1 MTVPAGE
8 DLAVLAGEAL
18 GRSGV
23 AIDKVCGQTPVLS
36 PVTGTPVAAVDYAAP
51 GDVDAVVNQATRAFL
66 AWRATPAPTRGALV
80 GRLAEL
86 LRERWDDL
94 ATLVSLESGTI
105 ISQARQQVRAMIGSC
120 EFAAGLSRRLSPE
133 APSPKALSPEAL
145 SPQAPGHAWHPLGV
159 AAVITAFDSPLA
171 VWSWHT
177 AVALACGD
185 PVIWKPSRATP
196 LAALAVGALL
206 DQAITELRAPRNLSQ
221 VLLGGADVGNAV
233 ADHPDVAIVSAAG
246 SARMG
251 QAVGAK
257 VAARSGR
264 ALIETGGNHSAV
276 VTPSADLDLAVRG
289 IVHAVG
295 TGGQPITARRVIA
308 HRDVIDELSNWLA
321 DACQRLPVGNPLEA
335 GTRVGPLIDD
345 RAWKSMTD
353 TLGAVRAQGGAV
365 VTGGGRRLEQEAPD
379 AYYAEPA
386 LVRMPVQ
393 TDIVRE
399 ETSAPVLYVMPYSS
413 LREAIEISNG
423 AGPGGVSFL
432 YTRDQAEAR
441 MFLSAEGSD
450 SATIHVN
457 TAPAGAGNGGAFG
470 EETEPG
476 GGPESDPDAW
486 RSYLRRVRTTGGL
499 SGQL

>member
-23 AIDKVCGQTPVLS
+23 EIDKVSGETPVVS

-51 GDVDAVVNQATRAFL
+51 GDVDTVVNQATRAFL
-66 AWRATPAPTRGALV
+66 AWRATPASVRAALV
-80 GRLAEL
+80 ERLAEL

-105 ISQARQQVRAMIGSC
+105 ISQSRRHVREMIGSC
-120 EFAAGLSRRLSPE
+120 EFAAGLPRRLSGE
-133 APSPKALSPEAL
+133 T
-145 SPQAPGHAWHPLGV
+145 QPGETLHPLGV

-171 VWSWHT
+171 AWSWPA

-185 PVIWKPSRATP
+185 PVIWKPSKATP
-196 LAALAVGALL
+196 LAALAAGALL

-221 VLLGGADVGNAV
+221 VLLGGADVGNAL
-233 ADHPDVAIVSAAG
+233 ADHPDVAVVSAAG

-264 ALIETGGNHSAV
+264 ALIEAGGNHAAV
-276 VTPSADLDLAVRG
+276 VTPTADLDLAVRG
-289 IVHAVG
+289 IVHAARNAG
-295 TGGQPITARRVIA
+295 APGGPIAARRVIA
-308 HRDVIDELSNWLA
+308 HREVIDELSNWLA
-321 DACQRLPVGNPLEA
+321 DACQRLPVGNPLEP
-335 GTRVGPLIDD
+335 GTLVGPLIND

-353 TLGAVRAQGGAV
+353 TLGAARAQGGTV

-423 AGPGGVSFL
+423 AGPGGASSI
-432 YTRDQAEAR
+432 YTRDQAEAG

-450 SATIHVN
+450 SATINVN

-470 EETEPG
+470 DAAEAG
-476 GGPESDPDAW
+476 GGHESAPDAW
-486 RSYLRRVRTTGGL
+486 RSYLRRVRTTGGF
-499 SGQL
+499 SG

>member
-23 AIDKVCGQTPVLS
+23 EIDKISGQTPVMS

-66 AWRATPAPTRGALV
+66 AWRATPAPTRGALA

-105 ISQARQQVRAMIGSC
+105 ISQARQHVREMIGSC
-120 EFAAGLSRRLSPE
+120 EFAAGLSRRLCGE
-133 APSPKALSPEAL
+133 TE
-145 SPQAPGHAWHPLGV
+145 PGVTLHPLGV
-159 AAVITAFDSPLA
+159 ATVITAFDSPLA
-171 VWSWHT
+171 AWSWHT

-196 LAALAVGALL
+196 LAALAAGALL

-221 VLLGGADVGNAV
+221 VLLGGADVGNAL
-233 ADHPDVAIVSAAG
+233 ADHPDVAIVSATG

-251 QAVGAK
+251 QAIGAR

-264 ALIETGGNHSAV
+264 ALIETGGNHAAI
-276 VTPSADLDLAVRG
+276 VTSSADLDLAVRG
-289 IVHAVG
+289 IVHAAG
-295 TGGQPITARRVIA
+295 IAGQPITARRVIA
-308 HRDVIDELSNWLA
+308 HRDMIEELSNWLA

-413 LREAIEISNG
+413 LREAIEVSNG
-423 AGPGGVSFL
+423 TGPGGVSSI
-432 YTRDQAEAR
+432 YTRDQAEAG

-450 SATIHVN
+450 SATINVN
-457 TAPAGAGNGGAFG
+457 SAPAGAGNGGAFG
-470 EETEPG
+470 DEAEPG
-476 GGPESDPDAW
+476 GGPESAPDAW

-499 SGQL
+499 SG

>member
-23 AIDKVCGQTPVLS
+23 EIDKVSGETPVIS

-66 AWRATPAPTRGALV
+66 AWRATPAPTRGALA

-86 LRERWDDL
+86 LREHWDDL

-133 APSPKALSPEAL
+133 AL
-145 SPQAPGHAWHPLGV
+145 GHAWHPLGV

-171 VWSWHT
+171 AWSWHT

-196 LAALAVGALL
+196 LAALAAGALL

-221 VLLGGADVGNAV
+221 VLPGGADVGNAL
-233 ADHPDVAIVSAAG
+233 ADHPDVAIVSATG

-257 VAARSGR
+257 VAVRSGR
-264 ALIETGGNHSAV
+264 ALIETGGNHAAV
-276 VTPSADLDLAVRG
+276 VTSSADLDLAVRG
-289 IVHAVG
+289 IVHAAG
-295 TGGQPITARRVIA
+295 IAGPPITARRVIA
-308 HRDVIDELSNWLA
+308 HRDMIDELTNWLA

-379 AYYAEPA
+379 AYYAEPV

-423 AGPGGVSFL
+423 AGPGGASSI
-432 YTRDQAEAR
+432 YTRDQAEAG

-470 EETEPG
+470 DEAEPG
-476 GGPESDPDAW
+476 GGPESAPDAW
-486 RSYLRRVRTTGGL
+486 RSYLRRVRTTGGF
-499 SGQL
+499 SG